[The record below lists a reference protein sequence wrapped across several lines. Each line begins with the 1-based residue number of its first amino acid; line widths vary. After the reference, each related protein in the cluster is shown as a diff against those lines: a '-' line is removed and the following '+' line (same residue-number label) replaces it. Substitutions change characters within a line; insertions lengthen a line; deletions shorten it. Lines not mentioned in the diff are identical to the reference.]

1 MAAASFLATLEEEGF
16 SFTPATL
23 FSFKLPELGFPLMPP
38 RFNPVF
44 DVFAVVVA
52 GALPFACELLVAF
65 APKTSWLLPALVAVV
80 SSEERVVAR
89 EDGRV
94 DAEAIEAFDGTLR
107 VVRPTVFLAGKGRAG
122 DDDRTGEDEG
132 GRLGFPGERLS
143 PLEGCAGRGGGG
155 ILSRA
160 EVPTVFF
167 ATLFLGTT
175 SRPGWAFGWSP
186 PSSLC
191 GQEFS
196 KCRARS
202 KYLNEQTLIFS
213 RLPQS
218 PWPL

>member
-1 MAAASFLATLEEEGF
+1 LVTLEEEGF

-23 FSFKLPELGFPLMPP
+23 FSFKLPELGFPLTPP

-44 DVFAVVVA
+44 AVFVVVVVAVA
-52 GALPFACELLVAF
+52 GALPFACELLVALV
-65 APKTSWLLPALVAVV
+65 PKTSWLLPALVAVV

-89 EDGRV
+89 DDGRV
-94 DAEAIEAFDGTLR
+94 DAEAIEPFDGTFR
-107 VVRPTVFLAGKGRAG
+107 VVRPTVFLVGKGRAG

-160 EVPTVFF
+160 EVPTVFL
-167 ATLFLGTT
+167 ATLFLGIT
-175 SRPGWAFGWSP
+175 SRSGWTFGWPP
-186 PSSLC
+186 PSSLY

-196 KCRARS
+196 KFRARFEH
-202 KYLNEQTLIFS
+202 LNERTLIFS
-213 RLPQS
+213 LLPQS
-218 PWPL
+218 P